1 MRAKER
7 CWSERVNNVS
17 VEPGGIGAD
26 CIGGTKYRP
35 KLRILSI
42 AIVAMIA
49 IAFSVES
56 TGVAAAQSLTSGGQ
70 TEGAAALN
78 GSSPDVIP
86 GFYLTFTC
94 THGGIFLNGSSYCQ
108 HQQTTQDI
116 CDSSSC
122 EFQLD
127 GYPDFGYSFV
137 SWETSDV
144 TVGCSTCAQT
154 TLTVHVPNPGQRYSG
169 TLTLNAVSDF
179 VTVTV
184 DTFVNWSD
192 NGWVPGHVQACM
204 YLVGCMNASNGQ
216 DLTLLPPYQYTIT
229 ADLSPLFYVEEWLTT
244 AGSLTSST
252 SNPTLFTPNGS
263 GTLYLIALDE
273 HTQGGWVGYI
283 YSISGLTGEVTS
295 ISGTFI
301 LPTATEMGFGIWMGI
316 GGMTG
321 TDLWQAGVQVNKSGT
336 VAPWYEAYVP
346 GGNQTVEY
354 GHSFPIALGDKVE
367 VTVTSDG
374 GICTFAIQDLSRPG
388 QPTWSGH
395 DVNKF
400 YPNAQ
405 TGEWIME
412 PKTTPSSQLDIP
424 VSNMTFNGGFSVYA
438 SYMDIEYT
446 WGTSQGGY
454 LDYYG
459 SALVA
464 GYPNFSIES
473 SG

>member
-1 MRAKER
+1 
-7 CWSERVNNVS
+7 
-17 VEPGGIGAD
+17 
-26 CIGGTKYRP
+26 
-35 KLRILSI
+35 
-42 AIVAMIA
+42 
-49 IAFSVES
+49 
-56 TGVAAAQSLTSGGQ
+56 
-70 TEGAAALN
+70 
-78 GSSPDVIP
+78 
-86 GFYLTFTC
+86 
-94 THGGIFLNGSSYCQ
+94 
-108 HQQTTQDI
+108 
-116 CDSSSC
+116 
-122 EFQLD
+122 
-127 GYPDFGYSFV
+127 
-137 SWETSDV
+137 
-144 TVGCSTCAQT
+144 
-154 TLTVHVPNPGQRYSG
+154 
-169 TLTLNAVSDF
+169 
-179 VTVTV
+179 
-184 DTFVNWSD
+184 
-192 NGWVPGHVQACM
+192 
-204 YLVGCMNASNGQ
+204 MNASNGQ